1 MNSIYGFKQDQSQDH
16 DSNGMRVPLTWVKVE
31 PATIL
36 TTKTIEKNKYSAI
49 QIALGHKKTTSKPL
63 QGILNKLPQNTKSPD
78 KNQEKP
84 ARNASHS
91 DAGGISPLFI
101 RELKLDKSDELD
113 KFAVGQKLLAAD
125 VLTVGDK
132 INVTGISKG
141 KGFAGV
147 MKRHGFHGG
156 PKTHGQSNRPRH
168 AGSIGATTTPGRVY
182 KGKKMAGHMG
192 VNQKTIRNLEIF
204 KVVPEKN
211 LVLIRGLVP
220 GNNGGLIKITKV

>member
-1 MNSIYGFKQDQSQDH
+1 MNSIYGFKQGQSQDH
-16 DSNGMRVPLTWVKVE
+16 DSKGIRVPLTWVKIE

-49 QIALGHKKTTSKPL
+49 QIALGHKKNT
-63 QGILNKLPQNTKSPD
+63 NKSVSGTF
-78 KNQEKP
+78 KNLTEK
-84 ARNASHS
+84 
-91 DAGGISPLFI
+91 ISPLFI
-101 RELKLDKSDELD
+101 RELRLSENETKNVGEKLQ
-113 KFAVGQKLLAAD
+113 AGD
-125 VLTVGDK
+125 VLNAGDK
-132 INVTGISKG
+132 VNVTGISKG

-168 AGSIGATTTPGRVY
+168 AGSIGATTTPGRVF

-192 VNQKTIRNLEIF
+192 VDQKTIRNLEVF
-204 KVVPEKN
+204 KVVPEEN

-220 GNNGGLIKITKV
+220 GNKGGLIKITKV